1 MYEKIKDLI
10 PEGQEKKY
18 EKLIREALFGHMS
31 PKVKWETFRKLK
43 AGMIV
48 TTKGDW
54 LGKLAVI
61 FETDVNTIYKLI
73 YLEDKK

>member
-1 MYEKIKDLI
+1 MK
-10 PEGQEKKY
+10 
-18 EKLIREALFGHMS
+18 

-43 AGMIV
+43 AGMTV

-73 YLEDKK
+73 YLEAKK